1 MRGKYMRKLICCM
14 LVAMMGVTQL
24 CSVVSQAADISGL
37 GFRVPAS
44 HCFDFG
50 SGPVGGPEEP
60 DSSVLWNRPV
70 RSNND
75 YDHKCG

>member
-1 MRGKYMRKLICCM
+1 MRGKYMRKF
-14 LVAMMGVTQL
+14 
-24 CSVVSQAADISGL
+24 QALSLSAALLASLLLGGC

>member
-24 CSVVSQAADISGL
+24 CSVVSQAADISRP

-50 SGPVGGPEEP
+50 SRTCRRTRRARFFSYLE
-60 DSSVLWNRPV
+60 STSQ
-70 RSNND
+70 
-75 YDHKCG
+75 K

>member
-37 GFRVPAS
+37 AS
-44 HCFDFG
+44 ESRLPIVLTLGADL
-50 SGPVGGPEEP
+50 SEDQKMP

>member
-37 GFRVPAS
+37 AS
-44 HCFDFG
+44 ESRLPTHC
-50 SGPVGGPEEP
+50 
-60 DSSVLWNRPV
+60 
-70 RSNND
+70 
-75 YDHKCG
+75 

>member
-37 GFRVPAS
+37 AS
-44 HCFDFG
+44 ESRLPIVLTLGADLSEDQKSQILQFFG
-50 SGPVGGPEEP
+50 
-60 DSSVLWNRPV
+60 
-70 RSNND
+70 SNND